1 MKKLFLAL
9 TTCMT
14 LFLTACFAPTQTT
27 ISQYDAQGKLV
38 KTTVTS
44 QSVIKSVVESTKDK
58 SLITWQS
65 GWAAYM
71 SASTATTEDPMPTI
85 KMGAGKI
92 DKGMITLHKD
102 HKDLKVE
109 QIIKATRSQLTVSS
123 TGVSQKK

>member
-1 MKKLFLAL
+1 
-9 TTCMT
+9 MT

>member
-1 MKKLFLAL
+1 MRKFFLSMVAVFS
-9 TTCMT
+9 

-27 ISQYDAQGKLV
+27 ISEYNADGKLV

-44 QSVIKSVVESTKDK
+44 ESVIKSVVESTKDK

-71 SASTATTEDPMPTI
+71 SASTATTEDPTPTI

-102 HKDLKVE
+102 HKDLNVPE
-109 QIIKATRSQLTVSS
+109 IIKSTRSQLTLTT
-123 TGVSQKK
+123 TGVTQKK

>member
-1 MKKLFLAL
+1 MKKFFLMLVAVFS
-9 TTCMT
+9 

-27 ISQYDAQGKLV
+27 VSEYNAEGKLV

-71 SASTATTEDPMPTI
+71 SASTATTEDPTPTFKI
-85 KMGAGKI
+85 GAGKI

-102 HKDLKVE
+102 HKDLNVPE
-109 QIIKATRSQLTVSS
+109 IIKSTRSQLTVAT
-123 TGVSQKK
+123 TGVIQKK